1 MLDFKK
7 GLIDLLAIMPN
18 RFTDGLKRFVL
29 WDYPRA
35 SWQYDVMVAIILA
48 FVFLMPREW
57 FKDQPRIPRASNI
70 AMLPGEHTS
79 DMYWIDPELLS
90 GIPENQRLSRLAD
103 ILKTRTGKTQ
113 SVSRLQPIYDDSE
126 NELKGYMAFTK
137 P

>member
-1 MLDFKK
+1 M
-7 GLIDLLAIMPN
+7 AN
-18 RFTDGLKRFVL
+18 AFTGGLKRFVL

-48 FVFLMPREW
+48 FIFFMPREW
-57 FKDQPRIPRASNI
+57 FRDQPRIPRASNI
-70 AMLPGEHTS
+70 AMLPSEHNS

-90 GIPENQRLSRLAD
+90 GIPEPQRLAKLAE
-103 ILKTRTGKTQ
+103 ILTTRTGKKQ
-113 SVSRLQPIYDDSE
+113 SVLRLQPIYDDSE